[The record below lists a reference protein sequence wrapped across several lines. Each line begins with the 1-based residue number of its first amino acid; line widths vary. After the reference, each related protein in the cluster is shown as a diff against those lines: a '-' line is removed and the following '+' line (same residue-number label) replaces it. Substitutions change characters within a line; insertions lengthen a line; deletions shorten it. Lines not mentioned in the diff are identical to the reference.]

1 MCYNSSVTQIEY
13 IMSLY
18 TDQKYVGLL
27 SPRLDLFKQVRT
39 NLWNSRCPICGDSR
53 KNKSKK
59 RLYIYA
65 KKQDL
70 FVKCHNCGYG
80 SNLGNFIKQLDPH
93 LHGQYIME
101 RYSQGQTGKGKTKEP
116 EFNFEPPKFKP
127 KKTTI
132 HLPSIGSLS
141 KDHFARKYY
150 ESRKIP
156 GPFMDKVFFAE
167 DFKKWAQSVCQ
178 IDYSNLGPNEP
189 RMVIPFFD
197 ENGKLISAQGRAL
210 GQNELRYITVKIH
223 ESSPKIFG
231 LDRWKSDEHTYIVEG
246 PIDSMFLPNC
256 LAVAGADL
264 QTVKINKELCTLVY
278 DNEPRNLEIVKRT
291 WGALKRGWR
300 VVVWPHGNKNYP
312 KDINEMILKG
322 TSVDEIMEIIN
333 KNTYS
338 GIEGEWEVRNW
349 KKIWE

>member
-156 GPFMDKVFFAE
+156 GSFMDKVFFAE

-338 GIEGEWEVRNW
+338 GLEGEWEVRNW

>member
-264 QTVKINKELCTLVY
+264 QTVKINKELSTLVY
-278 DNEPRNLEIVKRT
+278 DNEPRNLEIVKNT
-291 WGALKRGWR
+291 WGALKKGWK
-300 VVVWPHGNKNYP
+300 VVVWTQATCWGNNNFP
-312 KDINEMILKG
+312 KDIYQSLIIERRNLQNGNE
-322 TSVDEIMEIIN
+322 S
-333 KNTYS
+333 
-338 GIEGEWEVRNW
+338 
-349 KKIWE
+349 